1 MIRKSILFCSACLL
15 LCGQASAQNLE
26 GLVGN
31 WKMVASPF
39 EGGSEEIAFTTT
51 VATDGTSLDCHAEQ
65 LMVRGASIYAADW
78 KIAVEQNGENIRLG
92 WALDSDNP
100 VSTKEFQEPAS
111 SYALF
116 GKDTDGNHRYIY
128 LLSENIETQQLEAM
142 TLWSDWQTVGS
153 TTFALPKTQQIYAVV
168 STNQPYNGSVG
179 YAEIW
184 ASAKLQ
190 KVTDTGIETIHHS
203 PVTVSKSIYN
213 LQGMRLNQLQKG
225 LNIVNGKKVVVKTLS
240 D

>member
-1 MIRKSILFCSACLL
+1 MIRKVLLFCSACLL
-15 LCGQASAQNLE
+15 FSGQASAQNLE
-26 GLVGN
+26 ELVGS
-31 WKMVASPF
+31 WKLVASPF
-39 EGGSEEIAFTTT
+39 EGGSEEIAFT
-51 VATDGTSLDCHAEQ
+51 ASASLDGNSLDCHAEQ

-142 TLWSDWQTVGS
+142 TLWSDWQEAAS
-153 TTFALPKTQQIYAVV
+153 TTFSLPKTQQIYVV
-168 STNQPYNGSVG
+168 ISTGLPYNGAVG

-184 ASAKLQ
+184 ASVKLH
-190 KVTDTGIETIHHS
+190 KVTETGIETIHHT
-203 PVTVSKSIYN
+203 PFTVSNSIYN
-213 LQGMRLNQLQKG
+213 LQGIRLNSLQKG
-225 LNIVNGKKVVVKTLS
+225 LNIVNGKKIVVK
-240 D
+240 

>member
-1 MIRKSILFCSACLL
+1 MIRKVLLFCSACLL
-15 LCGQASAQNLE
+15 FSGQASAQNLE
-26 GLVGN
+26 ELVGS
-31 WKMVASPF
+31 WKLVASPF
-39 EGGSEEIAFTTT
+39 EGGSEEIAFT
-51 VATDGTSLDCHAEQ
+51 ASASLDGNSLDCHAEQ
-65 LMVRGASIYAADW
+65 LMVRGANTYAADW

-190 KVTDTGIETIHHS
+190 KVTDTGIEAIHNS
-203 PVTVSKSIYN
+203 QFTGKNSIYI
-213 LQGMRLNQLQKG
+213 LQGIRLNGLQRG
-225 LNIVNGKKVVVKTLS
+225 LNIVNGKKVVIK
-240 D
+240 

>member
-1 MIRKSILFCSACLL
+1 MIRKSILLCSACLL
-15 LCGQASAQNLE
+15 LSGQASAQVIKE
-26 GLVGN
+26 LVGN
-31 WKMVASPF
+31 WKLVASPF

-51 VATDGTSLDCHAEQ
+51 AATDGTSLDCHAEQ
-65 LMVRGASIYAADW
+65 LMVRGANTYAADW
-78 KIAVEQNGENIRLG
+78 KIVVEQNGENIRLG
-92 WALDSDNP
+92 WALDADNP

-128 LLSENIETQQLEAM
+128 LLTENIDTQKLEGM

-153 TTFALPKTQQIYAVV
+153 STFSLPKTQQIYAVV
-168 STNQPYNGSVG
+168 STNQPYDGAVG

-190 KVTDTGIETIHHS
+190 KVTGTGIETIHNS
-203 PVTVSKSIYN
+203 QFTVKNSIYN
-213 LQGMRLNQLQKG
+213 LQGIRLSGLRKG
-225 LNIVNGKKVVVKTLS
+225 LNIVNGKKVVVR
-240 D
+240 

>member
-31 WKMVASPF
+31 WKVVASPF

-65 LMVRGASIYAADW
+65 LMVRGANTYAADW

-92 WALDSDNP
+92 LVLDSENP

-111 SYALF
+111 SYVMS
-116 GKDTDGNHRYIY
+116 GKDEDGNHRYIY
-128 LLSENIETQQLEAM
+128 LLSENIDTQKLEAM
-142 TLWSDWQTVGS
+142 TLWSDWQEAAS
-153 TTFALPKTQQIYAVV
+153 TTFSLPKTQQIYVV
-168 STNQPYNGSVG
+168 ISTGLPYNGAVG

-184 ASAKLQ
+184 ASVKLH
-190 KVTDTGIETIHHS
+190 KVTETGIETIHHT
-203 PVTVSKSIYN
+203 PFTVKNSIYN
-213 LQGMRLNQLQKG
+213 LQGIRLNSLQKG
-225 LNIVNGKKVVVKTLS
+225 LNIVNGKKIVVK
-240 D
+240 